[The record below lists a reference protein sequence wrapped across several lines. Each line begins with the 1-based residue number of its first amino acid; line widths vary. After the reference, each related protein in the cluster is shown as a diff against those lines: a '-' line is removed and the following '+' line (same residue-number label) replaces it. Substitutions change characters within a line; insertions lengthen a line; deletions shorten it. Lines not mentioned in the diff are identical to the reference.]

1 MKYKLKGVCASEVKF
16 TVAGGRLRNVE
27 FLKGCSG
34 NLKALGVLLEGMK
47 VEEAIAKLK
56 GITCGTMKTSCS
68 DQLAKA
74 LKKAGKRA
82 K

>member
-1 MKYKLKGVCASEVKF
+1 MKFKLKGVCAKEVKF
-16 TVAGGRLRNVE
+16 TVEAGRVRNVE
-27 FLKGCSG
+27 FFKGCSG
-34 NLKALGVLLEGMK
+34 NLKALGVLLEGML
-47 VEEAIAKLK
+47 VEDVISKLK

-74 LKKAGKRA
+74 LKKAKKSA